1 MCWNTIIWE
10 WNTRVK
16 TVLSFETNYITAGEL
31 CSYWYTAMCWNSII
45 LWTRVETV
53 FRLLVNWT
61 EFTDICWIVSY
72 WYIAICWDSMIC
84 GCNAHSW
91 LNMFYWYTA
100 ICWNSIIWEWNTRV
114 KTVLSLETNTT
125 SWLNMFYWYA
135 AMCWNSIIWEWNTH
149 VKTVLNLE
157 TNTHSWLNVS
167 YWYVDGSHWSMTF
180 FADRFQHYL
189 YYLRMGYSYRSGIR
203 LGGKYSQVV
212 KCSLLL
218 RWRLVH
224 DVFSLSEYKNK

>member
-31 CSYWYTAMCWNSII
+31 CSYWYAAMCWNSII

-72 WYIAICWDSMIC
+72 WYV
-84 GCNAHSW
+84 
-91 LNMFYWYTA
+91 A
-100 ICWNSIIWEWNTRV
+100 ICWNSNCIIWGCNV
-114 KTVLSLETNTT
+114 H

-135 AMCWNSIIWEWNTH
+135 AICWNSIIWEWNTH

-218 RWRLVH
+218 RWRLVQ